1 LRLLKQSDVDAA
13 FARAAEQK
21 PTILGF
27 ADHDFRDM
35 RSDVESV
42 YRMVKQSAEKFPNV
56 KWVHSGAR
64 EAARQVLKLPS
75 SPLDFKVTLES
86 HGSSQVLRVEAGGQI
101 FGPQPFL
108 AVRTLDRRYLNDN
121 FDFQI
126 PGKLWTYTFDQ
137 QSILP
142 GTFDRVGVGAA
153 SMDGSVCVTVLDGN
167 GGSIAVEHF

>member
-1 LRLLKQSDVDAA
+1 
-13 FARAAEQK
+13 
-21 PTILGF
+21 
-27 ADHDFRDM
+27 M
-35 RSDVESV
+35 
-42 YRMVKQSAEKFPNV
+42 
-56 KWVHSGAR
+56 
-64 EAARQVLKLPS
+64 KLPS

-86 HGSSQVLRVEAGGQI
+86 QGSSQVLRVEAEGQI

-108 AVRTLDRRYLNDN
+108 AVKTLDRRYISDN

-153 SMDGSVCVTVLDGN
+153 SVDGSVCVTVLDGN
-167 GGSIAVEHF
+167 GGLITVEHF